1 VAQLEGEEV
10 IPKLWKF
17 AELVSKVID
26 DLDEETFPL
35 EARQP

>member
-1 VAQLEGEEV
+1 MAQLEGEKV
-10 IPKLWKF
+10 ILKLWKF

-26 DLDEETFPL
+26 DLDEEIFPL